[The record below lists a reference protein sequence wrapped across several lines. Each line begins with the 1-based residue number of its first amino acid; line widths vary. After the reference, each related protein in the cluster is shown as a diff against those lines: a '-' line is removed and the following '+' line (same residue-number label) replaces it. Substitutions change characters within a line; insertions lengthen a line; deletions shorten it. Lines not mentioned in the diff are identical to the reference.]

1 MTTLLIVAFLVI
13 FISALCSGTEAAL
26 FSVPIMKVRQ
36 MADEGGRRGTRSLL
50 RIREKMNRPIAM
62 IVILNNI
69 ANIVGSMSVGF
80 IAADVFQD
88 QSVWIISMVAIVSGV
103 LTFLVIIF
111 AEIIP
116 KTIGERH
123 NVKISLFMAKPVL
136 FMTKIFTPLIWLIE
150 FLTGPFVN
158 KNAALVSTDEREIR
172 YMAQLGEEEG
182 VIEAD
187 ELEMIHGVF
196 QLNDRSARDLMT
208 PRIALTVISGDVSI
222 ESVKDEIMESQHS
235 RIVVIGEDRDEVQG
249 VVLKSSLLIA
259 LVKGQGE
266 ELVRNH
272 GYQPIEV
279 NHDAK
284 ADVILPIFQKSR
296 QHLAIVRDEFG
307 GVYGVVTLED
317 IIEELTGEIVDET
330 DTHEDM
336 RDTTELEEL
345 EVTSDIEKED
355 LKPTAPEVKEVSA

>member
-36 MADEGGRRGTRSLL
+36 MADEDDKRGTRSLL
-50 RIREKMNRPIAM
+50 KIREKMNRPIAM

-69 ANIVGSMSVGF
+69 ANIMGSAVVGLLAAQEFGNQWVG
-80 IAADVFQD
+80 
-88 QSVWIISMVAIVSGV
+88 VASGT

-116 KTIGERH
+116 KTVGEQ
-123 NVKISLFMAKPVL
+123 NNIKISLFMARPVL
-136 FMTKIFTPLIWLIE
+136 LLTWVMTPFIWLVE
-150 FLTGPFVN
+150 LVTKRFTKKDLTV
-158 KNAALVSTDEREIR
+158 LSTDEREIR

-187 ELEMIHGVF
+187 ELEMLQGVF
-196 QLNDRSARDLMT
+196 QLNDRTASDLMT
-208 PRIALTVISGDVSI
+208 PRVSLTCIKGDDTI
-222 ESVKDEIMESQHS
+222 ESIKDEIMESQHS
-235 RIVVIGEDRDEVQG
+235 RIVVIGESRDEILG
-249 VVLKSSLLIA
+249 VVLKTSLLIA
-259 LVKGQGE
+259 MVKGQGE
-266 ELVRNH
+266 EAVRVH

-279 NHDAK
+279 DYGAK

-307 GVYGVVTLED
+307 GVAGVVTLED

-330 DTHEDM
+330 DMDEDM
-336 RDTTELEEL
+336 R
-345 EVTSDIEKED
+345 EV
-355 LKPTAPEVKEVSA
+355 

>member
-13 FISALCSGTEAAL
+13 LISALCSGTEAAL

-36 MADEGGRRGTRSLL
+36 LADEGGIRGTRSLL
-50 RIREKMNRPIAM
+50 KIREKMNRPIAM

-69 ANIVGSMSVGF
+69 ANIVGSIFVGV
-80 IAADVFQD
+80 IATNELG
-88 QSVWIISMVAIVSGV
+88 SEWLGLVSGI

-116 KTIGERH
+116 KTVGERH

-136 FMTKIFTPLIWLIE
+136 FLTKMATPLIWLVE
-150 FLTGPFVN
+150 FLTGPFVD
-158 KNAALVSTDEREIR
+158 KNASLVSTDEREIR

-196 QLNDRSARDLMT
+196 QLNDRNARDLMS
-208 PRIALTVISGDVSI
+208 PRIALTCINGDVSI
-222 ESVKDEIMESQHS
+222 NSVKQEVIESQHS
-235 RIVVIGEDRDEVQG
+235 RIVVIGEDRDEVYG
-249 VVLKSSLLIA
+249 VVLKSKLLIA

-266 ELVRNH
+266 DTVREH
-272 GYQPIEV
+272 GYLPVEV

-284 ADVILPIFQKSR
+284 ADEILPIFQKSR

-307 GVYGVVTLED
+307 GVDGVITLED

-336 RDTTELEEL
+336 REALELEL
-345 EVTSDIEKED
+345 EKLSDVRYSGAKQVEE
-355 LKPTAPEVKEVSA
+355 AAKEVRA